1 MKSPSRMSSPPK
13 WPLRVLKFFC
23 RKDYH
28 LDIEGD
34 LLELYERR
42 LNRLGPRKAK
52 QKLWKDVI
60 LLFRPSMLRSVLPD
74 LNNSP
79 MLKHHLQMA
88 FRHISRDKTSFL
100 INLTGLSVGL
110 TAVILILLWVQDE
123 WNYDKFHANDQRLYS
138 TYQNYDRPSGAH
150 TTERTPTP
158 LAKAMAEELP
168 EVESAVAVNDFF
180 QWRNSLGL
188 LSVEDQHIEARG
200 LMAGKDFFQVFS
212 FEVLLGKTE
221 ETMKRKDLIAI
232 SDKLAKKL
240 FSSADKAIGKS
251 LEWDHS
257 GFKGLFQVNAVFAS
271 PPSNSSLQFDV
282 LFSIEHLLDND
293 QWAGNWTNNYAH
305 TYFVLKPGTDIEAF
319 NPKIDQLLSSKEEKY
334 RSSLVFAEPFSDQY
348 LYGQFENG
356 QVAGGRISYVRL
368 FLLLA
373 AMILLIACINFMN
386 LSTAKASAK
395 MKEIGVKKSLG
406 ASRSSL
412 ASQFLTESILL
423 AFMGI
428 TLALQLVYLLLP
440 FFNRIADKDI
450 SIPVNAGF
458 LAGLLAIG
466 LVTGLIAGSYPA
478 LYLSSFRPISILR
491 GKLPTLFGELWV
503 RKGLVIFQFSLSLL
517 LITALLVVND
527 QIQFI
532 KGKHLGYDRE
542 NVISFQFKGDVY
554 DNWSGLR
561 DGKSNES
568 FYSYMEQLRNTP
580 GIQSASTIS
589 FGNLLDKIAGQSG
602 VSWPG
607 QTEEEKGVSFKSP
620 VVGYDF
626 IETMGIELKEGRTFS
641 PEFKDHYH
649 RIMLNE
655 SAVELIGLENPV
667 GKTLQMN
674 GGDCEIIGVVENFQ
688 HGSLYDMIEPFIFRF
703 DINGGNV
710 LAKIQ
715 AGALAETLPRLDKLQ
730 QEFLPGR
737 AFEYTFLDEDYLALY
752 KSESQVAVLSRY
764 FAALAIIVSC
774 LGLFGLAVFTA
785 ERRRKEISIR
795 KVLGASIYTIMH
807 LLSFS
812 FTKVVLGAVLIATPL
827 AYWVASNWLANFNE
841 GISFSPYY
849 ILIPSLSVLLLSWLT
864 VSYQTYRAAKVNPTY
879 ALQEQ

>member
-1 MKSPSRMSSPPK
+1 MNAPPK
-13 WPLRVLKFFC
+13 WPFRLLKLFC
-23 RKDYH
+23 RKEYH

-42 LNRLGPRKAK
+42 VQRLGPKKAK

-60 LLFRPSMLRSVLPD
+60 FLFRPSMIRSILPD
-74 LNNSP
+74 LNTSP

-100 INLTGLSVGL
+100 INLIGLSVGL
-110 TAVILILLWVQDE
+110 TAVLLILLWVQDE
-123 WNYDKFHANDQRLYS
+123 WQYDKFHTKDDRLYS
-138 TYQNYDRPSGAH
+138 VYQNYDRPTGAH
-150 TTERTPTP
+150 TTVRTPTP
-158 LAKAMAEELP
+158 LATALAEELP
-168 EVESAVAVNDFF
+168 EVEQAVAVNDFF

-188 LSVEDQHIEARG
+188 LSKDGESVEAKA
-200 LMAGKDFFQVFS
+200 LMASHDFFEVFS
-212 FEVLLGKTE
+212 FDVLTGNSAM
-221 ETMKRKDLIAI
+221 TMQRKDLIAI
-232 SDKLAKKL
+232 SDQLAKKL
-240 FSSADKAIGKS
+240 FGSTEEALGKS

-257 GFKGLFQVNAVFAS
+257 GFKGLFQVSAIFSA
-271 PPSNSSLQFDV
+271 PPQSSSLQFDV

-293 QWAGNWTNNYAH
+293 RWAGNWTNNYVR
-305 TYFVLKPGTDIEAF
+305 TYFVLSPDTDIESF

-348 LYGQFENG
+348 LYGRFENG
-356 QVAGGRISYVRL
+356 KVAGGRIAYVRL

-373 AMILLIACINFMN
+373 AMILIIACINFMN
-386 LSTAKASAK
+386 LSTAKASIK
-395 MKEIGVKKSLG
+395 MKEIGVKKTLG

-412 ASQFLTESILL
+412 ATQFLTESILM

-428 TLALQLVYLLLP
+428 TLALQLAYLLLP

-450 SIPVNAGF
+450 SIPINPSFFTGTIVLG
-458 LAGLLAIG
+458 LA
-466 LVTGLIAGSYPA
+466 TGLIAGSYPA
-478 LYLSSFRPISILR
+478 LYLSGFRPITILR
-491 GKLPTLFGELWV
+491 GKLPSLFGELWI

-517 LITALLVVND
+517 LVTALLVVND

-532 KGKHLGYDRE
+532 KEKQLGYDRD
-542 NVISFQFKGDVY
+542 NVISFQFKGEVY
-554 DNWSGLR
+554 DNWSGLQ
-561 DGKSNES
+561 DGKSNET
-568 FYSYMEQLRNTP
+568 FYRFMEQLRKTP
-580 GIQSASTIS
+580 GIQTASTIS

-602 VSWPG
+602 VSWKG
-607 QTEEEKGVSFKSP
+607 QTEEEKGISFKSP

-626 IETMGIELKEGRTFS
+626 IETMGIQLKEGRTFS

-655 SAVELIGLENPV
+655 SAVELIGLDDPV
-667 GKTLQMN
+667 GKTLRMN

-715 AGALAETLPRLDKLQ
+715 SGTLAETLPRLEELHE
-730 QEFLPGR
+730 EFLPGR

-752 KSESQVAVLSRY
+752 KSESQVAILSRY
-764 FAALAIIVSC
+764 FAGLAIIVSC

-785 ERRRKEISIR
+785 ERRRKEISVR
-795 KVLGASIYTIMH
+795 KVLGASIYSIMH

-827 AYWVASNWLANFNE
+827 AYWVSSNWLNNFSE
-841 GISFSPYY
+841 GISLSPYY
-849 ILIPSLSVLLLSWLT
+849 LLVPSVSVLLLSWLT
-864 VSYQTYRAAKVNPTY
+864 VSYQTYRAAKVNPSR

>member
-1 MKSPSRMSSPPK
+1 MKLPKTMTSPPK
-13 WPLRVLKFFC
+13 WPFRLLKFFC
-23 RKDYH
+23 KRAYH

-34 LLELYERR
+34 LMELYERR
-42 LNRLGPRKAK
+42 VQRLGPKKAK

-60 LLFRPSMLRSVLPD
+60 FLFRPSMIRSISPD
-74 LNNSP
+74 LNTSP

-88 FRHISRDKTSFL
+88 FRHISQDKTSFI

-110 TAVILILLWVQDE
+110 TAVLLILLWVQDE
-123 WNYDKFHANDQRLYS
+123 WQYDKFHANDQQLYS

-158 LAKAMAEELP
+158 LAQAMAEELP
-168 EVESAVAVNDFF
+168 EVEYAVAVNDLF
-180 QWRNSLGL
+180 QWRNGLGL
-188 LSVEDQHIEARG
+188 LSNEDQAIEAKG
-200 LMAGKDFFQVFS
+200 LIASEDFFKVFS
-212 FEVLLGKTE
+212 FDVLTGNSE
-221 ETMKRKDLIAI
+221 QTMKRKDLIAI
-232 SDKLAKKL
+232 SDQLAKKL
-240 FSSADKAIGKS
+240 FSSADNALGKS

-257 GFKGLFQVNAVFAS
+257 GFKGLFQINAVFKL
-271 PPSNSSLQFDV
+271 PPANSSLQFDV
-282 LFSIEHLLDND
+282 VFSIDHLLDND
-293 QWAGNWTNNYAH
+293 QWSGNWTNNYAR
-305 TYFVLKPGTDIEAF
+305 TYFVLTPGTAIETF
-319 NPKIDQLLSSKEEKY
+319 NPKIDQLLSNKEDKF

-348 LYGQFENG
+348 LHGRFEDG
-356 QVAGGRISYVRL
+356 KVAGGRIAYVRL

-373 AMILLIACINFMN
+373 AMILVIACINFMN
-386 LSTAKASAK
+386 LSTAKASIK
-395 MKEIGVKKSLG
+395 MKEIGVKKTLG

-412 ASQFLTESILL
+412 ATQFLTESILL
-423 AFMGI
+423 AFMGL
-428 TLALQLVYLLLP
+428 TLAVQLSYLLLP
-440 FFNRIADKDI
+440 FFNRLADKDI
-450 SIPVNAGF
+450 SIPLNPAFIG
-458 LAGLLAIG
+458 GLVAIG
-466 LVTGLIAGSYPA
+466 ILTGFVAGSYPA
-478 LYLSSFRPISILR
+478 LYLSGFRPITILR

-503 RKGLVIFQFSLSLL
+503 RKGLVVFQFSLSLL

-532 KGKHLGYDRE
+532 KEKQLGYERD
-542 NVISFQFKGDVY
+542 NVISFQFKGEVY

-561 DGKSNES
+561 DGKSNET
-568 FYSYMEQLRNTP
+568 FYRFMEELRNTP

-602 VSWPG
+602 VSWQG
-607 QTEEEKGVSFKSP
+607 QTEEEKGVAFKSP

-626 IETMGIELKEGRTFS
+626 IETMGIQLKEGRTFS

-667 GKTLQMN
+667 GKILRMN

-715 AGALAETLPRLDKLQ
+715 AGTLAETLPRLEELHQ
-730 QEFLPGR
+730 AFLPGR
-737 AFEYTFLDEDYLALY
+737 AFEYTFLDDDYLALY
-752 KSESQVAVLSRY
+752 KSETQVAVLSKY

-774 LGLFGLAVFTA
+774 LGLFGLTVFTA

-812 FTKVVLGAVLIATPL
+812 FTKVVLAAVLIATPL
-827 AYWVASNWLANFNE
+827 AYWVSNNWLKNFSE
-841 GISFSPYY
+841 GISLSPYY
-849 ILIPSLSVLLLSWLT
+849 LLVPSLSVLLLSWLT
-864 VSYQTYRAAKVNPTY
+864 ISYQTYRAARVNPSH

>member
-1 MKSPSRMSSPPK
+1 MSSPPK
-13 WPLRVLKFFC
+13 WPLKLLKLFC
-23 RKDYH
+23 RKEYH

-42 LNRLGPRKAK
+42 LERLGPTKAR

-60 LLFRPSMLRSVLPD
+60 LLFRPGMIQSILPD
-74 LNNSP
+74 LNKSP

-88 FRHISRDKTSFL
+88 FRHISRDKTSFI

-110 TAVILILLWVQDE
+110 TAVVLILLWVQDE
-123 WNYDKFHANDQRLYS
+123 WQYDKFHAQDDRLYS
-138 TYQNYDRPSGAH
+138 VYQNYDRPSGAN
-150 TTERTPTP
+150 TTGRTPTP
-158 LAKAMAEELP
+158 LASAMADELP
-168 EVESAVAVNDFF
+168 EVEHAVAVNDFS

-188 LSVEDQHIEARG
+188 LSLEEQSIEARA
-200 LMAGKDFFQVFS
+200 LIASEDFFDVFS
-212 FEVLLGKTE
+212 FAVVAGNSDL
-221 ETMKRKDLIAI
+221 TMERKDLIAI
-232 SDKLAKKL
+232 SDQLADKL
-240 FSSADKAIGKS
+240 FSSPEQALGQS

-257 GFKGLFQVNAVFAS
+257 GFKGLFQVNAVYTA

-282 LFSIEHLLDND
+282 LFSIDHLLDND
-293 QWAGNWTNNYAH
+293 QWSGNWTNNYAR
-305 TYFVLKPGTDIEAF
+305 TYFVLAPGTDIDSF
-319 NPKIDQLLSSKEEKY
+319 NPKIDQLLSSKEDKY

-348 LYGQFENG
+348 LYGRFENG
-356 QVAGGRISYVRL
+356 QVAGGRIAYVRL

-373 AMILLIACINFMN
+373 GMILIIACINFMN
-386 LSTAKASAK
+386 LSTAKASIK
-395 MKEIGVKKSLG
+395 MKEIGVKKALG
-406 ASRSSL
+406 ASRTSL
-412 ASQFLTESILL
+412 ASQFLTESIIL

-428 TLALQLVYLLLP
+428 TLAVQLSYLLLP

-450 SIPVNAGF
+450 SIPLYPSF
-458 LAGLLAIG
+458 FMGLLTIG
-466 LVTGLIAGSYPA
+466 LVTGLLAGSYPA
-478 LYLSSFRPISILR
+478 LYLSGFRPITILR
-491 GKLPTLFGELWV
+491 GKLPTLFGEVWV

-532 KGKHLGYDRE
+532 KNKQLGYDRE

-568 FYSYMEQLRNTP
+568 FYRFMEQLRNTP
-580 GIQSASTIS
+580 GIQHASTIS

-607 QTEEEKGVSFKSP
+607 QTEEEKGISFKSP

-626 IETMGIELKEGRTFS
+626 IETMGIHLKEGRTFS

-655 SAVELIGLENPV
+655 SAAELIGLEDPV
-667 GKTLQMN
+667 GKTVRMN
-674 GGDCEIIGVVENFQ
+674 GGDCEIIGIVENFQ

-715 AGALAETLPRLDKLQ
+715 SGTLAETLPRLEELH
-730 QEFLPGR
+730 QESLPGR
-737 AFEYTFLDEDYLALY
+737 AFEYSFLDDDYLALY
-752 KSESQVAVLSRY
+752 ESEAKVATLSKY
-764 FAALAIIVSC
+764 FAALAILVSC

-795 KVLGASIYTIMH
+795 KVLGASVFTIVH
-807 LLSFS
+807 LLSFG

-827 AYWVASNWLANFNE
+827 AYWVLNNWLANFNE
-841 GISFSPYY
+841 GINFTPYY
-849 ILIPSLSVLLLSWLT
+849 LLVPGLSVLFISWLT
-864 VSYQTYRAAKVNPTY
+864 VSYQTYRAAKVSPSY